1 MEVFGL
7 DLKDLLAQ
15 IGLWGIFVII
25 FVESGLLVGFF
36 LPGDSLLLTAGLL
49 ASQGYFGIGYL
60 LIGSTIGAILG
71 DSTGYYLGRRF
82 GRQIFNRKESVLFHR
97 DNLVRAERF
106 YTTYGPLSIV
116 LARFVP
122 FVRSFAPILAGIGQM
137 PYRKFLAYNIFG
149 GLLWVLSLG
158 LLGFYLG
165 STVPNIDRII
175 LPIIGVIVVVSIL
188 LVLVSFLRRPTK
200 ASG

>member
-106 YTTYGPLSIV
+106 YTTYGPLTIV

-137 PYRKFLAYNIFG
+137 PYRKFLGYNIFG

-188 LVLVSFLRRPTK
+188 PVLVSFLRRRAK
-200 ASG
+200 ATG

>member
-106 YTTYGPLSIV
+106 YTTYGPLTIV

-137 PYRKFLAYNIFG
+137 PYRKFLGYNIFG

>member
-1 MEVFGL
+1 
-7 DLKDLLAQ
+7 
-15 IGLWGIFVII
+15 
-25 FVESGLLVGFF
+25 
-36 LPGDSLLLTAGLL
+36 
-49 ASQGYFGIGYL
+49 
-60 LIGSTIGAILG
+60 
-71 DSTGYYLGRRF
+71 
-82 GRQIFNRKESVLFHR
+82 
-97 DNLVRAERF
+97 
-106 YTTYGPLSIV
+106 V

-122 FVRSFAPILAGIGQM
+122 FVRSFAPVLAGVGQL

>member
-106 YTTYGPLSIV
+106 YTTYGPLTIV